1 MPFFKT
7 TKDILITPWQD
18 ELFNPNWMDS
28 DTIQLPPKRDWD
40 YSREMSIEDVDIWEV
55 LYLQSGNLGV
65 YVSWSPFAE
74 FYMVTLPGDLKASNR
89 IETYYGSG
97 AQLKVV
103 KRAKELGVPLT
114 FREVW
119 VEDDQMWLYPEQQK
133 LIPNSII

>member
-28 DTIQLPPKRDWD
+28 DTIQLPPKRNWD

-74 FYMVTLPGDLKASNR
+74 FYMVTLPGDLKTSNR

-133 LIPNSII
+133 LIPNSVV